1 MLKTALGFVLLC
13 LGLFLSFGDLFLARW
28 AWAAHGRLDIIARGS
43 FLLGMLSPYF
53 AVAVALVSVGVA
65 ILVAARRNRRP
76 FRLALVAIL
85 AVALTYAAL
94 YLDTTASVWRV
105 LGTLRLALGA
115 PAYTVFDVL
124 LLVAGAWMV
133 ASRQR
138 GETVATAV

>member
-13 LGLFLSFGDLFLARW
+13 LGLSLSFGDLFLAFW
-28 AWAAHGRLDIIARGS
+28 AWAAHGQPDILARGP
-43 FLLGMLSPYF
+43 FLLAILSPYF

-105 LGTLRLALGA
+105 SGALRLAIGS
-115 PAYTVFDVL
+115 PGYTVLDVL

-133 ASRQR
+133 ASRQT
-138 GETVATAV
+138 GEAVAAAV